1 MENLKKDKVIMG
13 YIAGMILSG
22 VAAGATSAVV
32 GRYAAKRRY
41 EAMSKKKHS
50 KPS

>member
-1 MENLKKDKVIMG
+1 MGG

-32 GRYAAKRRY
+32 GRYAAKRQY
-41 EAMSKKKHS
+41 EAMSKKRHS

>member
-1 MENLKKDKVIMG
+1 MGG

-32 GRYAAKRRY
+32 GRYAARRQY
-41 EAMSKKKHS
+41 EAMAKKKHS